1 MSSNH
6 LSPSPYAVHK
16 GNPGMAYQPEQFRV
30 SPALRG
36 PFQWGQTVHVKSAY
50 EQEREGM
57 EQYRRK
63 QEEASA
69 AWRETDAQRRKND
82 EIARI
87 QLDMDRRLQK
97 AEQAVKEGEERSL
110 LDARRK
116 KYGYG
121 TMTHRQEW
129 QAKRD
134 EAERAK
140 KLAKEA
146 EADAVKLKAAMADA
160 VKLKAAAPPP
170 APKKKEEKLSIA
182 RPIVKKKSGYEG
194 APAPRRTSLSLKPS
208 SGVTTRS
215 SSSLSKASA
224 YQRSGRHVGGA
235 AAGAAALASDLA
247 GKLIS
252 RSKAER
258 AVKNTTRRR

>member
-1 MSSNH
+1 
-6 LSPSPYAVHK
+6 
-16 GNPGMAYQPEQFRV
+16 MAYHPEQFRT

-36 PFQWGQTVHVKSAY
+36 PFQWGQTVRVKTAY

-69 AWRETDAQRRKND
+69 SWREADAQRRKND

-87 QLDMDRRLQK
+87 QLDMDKRLQK

-110 LDARRK
+110 LEARRK

-129 QAKRD
+129 EAKRAAT
-134 EAERAK
+134 EAERVK
-140 KLAKEA
+140 QLAKQV
-146 EADAVKLKAAMADA
+146 EADAARLE
-160 VKLKAAAPPP
+160 AAPP
-170 APKKKEEKLSIA
+170 PKKKEEKLAIA
-182 RPIVKKKSGYEG
+182 RPIIKKKSGYEG
-194 APAPRRTSLSLKPS
+194 APSRSRSSRTTLSLKP
-208 SGVTTRS
+208 GVATRS

-258 AVKNTTRRR
+258 AVKNTRRR